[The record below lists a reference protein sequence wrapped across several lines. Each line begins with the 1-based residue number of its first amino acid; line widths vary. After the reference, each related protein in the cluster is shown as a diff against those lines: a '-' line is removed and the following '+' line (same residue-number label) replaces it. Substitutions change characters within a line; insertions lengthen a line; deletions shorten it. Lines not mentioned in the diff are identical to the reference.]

1 MLSLFANLNWWVFF
15 IHGKFLVYKLET
27 FKNCK
32 KVKYIMIIVMI
43 YIFLSY
49 VIYNHIWTVENY
61 CQKILRLQWKIHSP
75 PKNSKSASPPFLPGL
90 KIFQVPPP
98 LQKGGGGGG
107 DTVTNKIKW
116 LYSWSYN
123 NFVISISVSFDEF
136 LWFMTLLVTIPRNNP
151 MPLRGIV

>member
-1 MLSLFANLNWWVFF
+1 MFF

-32 KVKYIMIIVMI
+32 EVKYIMIIVII

-61 CQKILRLQWKIHSP
+61 CQKILRLPIKKSTPSFSSLPPLKIL
-75 PKNSKSASPPFLPGL
+75 SASPPFLPVL
-90 KIFQVPPP
+90 KIFQ
-98 LQKGGGGGG
+98 GGK

-123 NFVISISVSFDEF
+123 NFVIWISVSFDEF

>member
-1 MLSLFANLNWWVFF
+1 MFF

-32 KVKYIMIIVMI
+32 EVKYIMIIVII

-61 CQKILRLQWKIHSP
+61 SQKILRLLIKKSTPSFSSLPPLKIL
-75 PKNSKSASPPFLPGL
+75 SASPPFLPVL
-90 KIFQVPPP
+90 KIFQ
-98 LQKGGGGGG
+98 GGK

-123 NFVISISVSFDEF
+123 NFVIWISVSFDEF